1 MSLEII
7 HEMFPDERPTLEKVL
22 ERTKNTMKAYIISI
36 TNDHDSTVAT
46 RRLLLSIKDTRS
58 NIEPF
63 VFDAVTARNVKTVHE
78 RLFGKSTIKRVSYTY
93 PLEGET
99 RYDMKT
105 GLELS
110 GYKTRDI
117 NKRIGCFLSHYT
129 LWKNCIEADKP
140 IMILEQDALFTNRF
154 DYGIIKESFKGDIL
168 GLNNPIGATRL
179 ASVYDKTLK
188 DIWELRSSKRKQ
200 NPKYDVYEAPW
211 VDKNKMIPQGI
222 AGNSAYIIKPAGAR
236 KLIELTAEHG
246 IWPNDALMCKQL
258 IPGKL
263 QHIYP
268 YITKVQGGKSTTSE

>member
-258 IPGKL
+258 MPGKL

>member
-22 ERTKNTMKAYIISI
+22 ERTQNTMKAYIISI

-258 IPGKL
+258 MPGKL

>member
-188 DIWELRSSKRKQ
+188 DIWEFRSSKRKQ

-258 IPGKL
+258 MPGKL

>member
-78 RLFGKSTIKRVSYTY
+78 RLFGRSTIKKVSYTY

-110 GYKTRDI
+110 GYKTKDI

-258 IPGKL
+258 MPGKL

>member
-46 RRLLLSIKDTRS
+46 RRLLLSIKDSRS

-78 RLFGKSTIKRVSYTY
+78 RLFGRSTIKKVSYTY

-110 GYKTRDI
+110 GYKTKDI

-258 IPGKL
+258 MPGKL